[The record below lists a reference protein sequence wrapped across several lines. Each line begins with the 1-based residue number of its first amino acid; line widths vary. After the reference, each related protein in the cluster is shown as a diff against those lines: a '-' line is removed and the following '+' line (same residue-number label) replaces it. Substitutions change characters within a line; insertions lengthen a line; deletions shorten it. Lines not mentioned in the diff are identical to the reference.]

1 MVSQKQ
7 FSVPLQ
13 LRVLYVLTDPA
24 LQLASVVKLL
34 VFATFTT
41 PFISIH
47 VHPTNSHSF
56 HSFFSWR
63 RSPFQTMLSA
73 IGTSIPH
80 IRISPASPVKAY
92 PKPCAPFLST
102 GNPDNDVCGYRPQSL
117 TPQYLFPAI
126 FPRHSS
132 PLRPADCPPPR
143 ELHRDQFDLL
153 LEVSRGKRAALG
165 SRKVPDLRKELAIK
179 NQRNKQL
186 KCRAFFLSRIQEPTL
201 STTGS
206 KTPVEF
212 PGVNHRTLPSL
223 SVGSP
228 LSYPSTEE
236 HDDWI
241 GKDLPGH
248 RTWFEQADC
257 RLPISKPKAD
267 VKLGKRKL
275 PSLEEIIA
283 RVGPLHPPPSPSMA
297 NEPIF
302 ASPRLPVFL
311 RSDKNSSTPRT
322 VSDTKPSINIGRLHM
337 PVRRRQSS
345 DSLSDMRLNTMPRS
359 PCYPNVKIASPR
371 ARGGTMCAFTESNM
385 HALGR
390 ANTAR
395 EMITT
400 IRRRTSPPPC
410 LANHQPR
417 SKRHSAPAEMQLRQ
431 RSGFEHPNLL
441 LPGAF

>member
-1 MVSQKQ
+1 M
-7 FSVPLQ
+7 PLQ

-56 HSFFSWR
+56 HSFYSWR

-80 IRISPASPVKAY
+80 MRILPASPVKAY
-92 PKPCAPFLST
+92 PKPYSPFLSA
-102 GNPDNDVCGYRPQSL
+102 GNPDKDVCGYRPQSL
-117 TPQYLFPAI
+117 SPQYHFPAI

-132 PLRPADCPPPR
+132 PLRPADCPPR

-153 LEVSRGKRAALG
+153 LEVSRDKRAALG

-206 KTPVEF
+206 KTPVEV
-212 PGVNHRTLPSL
+212 PGVNHCKLPSL
-223 SVGSP
+223 GLGSP
-228 LSYPSTEE
+228 LFYPSAEE

-241 GKDLPGH
+241 GKDLPGR
-248 RTWFEQADC
+248 RTWIEQADC

-267 VKLGKRKL
+267 LKSGKRKF

-283 RVGPLHPPPSPSMA
+283 HVGPLHPPPMA
-297 NEPIF
+297 NEPIL
-302 ASPRLPVFL
+302 AKPRLPMFL
-311 RSDKNSSTPRT
+311 RSDKNSSTLRT

-337 PVRRRQSS
+337 PLRRRQSS
-345 DSLSDMRLNTMPRS
+345 DSLSDMRRSTMPS
-359 PCYPNVKIASPR
+359 SHYYPNVEIAGPR

-395 EMITT
+395 EMMTT
-400 IRRRTSPPPC
+400 IKRRTSPPPPC
-410 LANHQPR
+410 LANHQTR
-417 SKRHSAPAEMQLRQ
+417 SKRHSAPAEMQLRE

>member
-1 MVSQKQ
+1 M
-7 FSVPLQ
+7 
-13 LRVLYVLTDPA
+13 
-24 LQLASVVKLL
+24 
-34 VFATFTT
+34 FATFTA
-41 PFISIH
+41 PFIRPPDKLPFFSF
-47 VHPTNSHSF
+47 F
-56 HSFFSWR
+56 HSFYSWR
-63 RSPFQTMLSA
+63 RSPSQAMLSA

-80 IRISPASPVKAY
+80 IRISPASPVKACPEPY
-92 PKPCAPFLST
+92 SPFLSARST
-102 GNPDNDVCGYRPQSL
+102 DKDDCEHRPRSPS
-117 TPQYLFPAI
+117 PQYHFPAI
-126 FPRHSS
+126 SPRHSS

-153 LEVSRGKRAALG
+153 LEVSRDKRAALG

-186 KCRAFFLSRIQEPTL
+186 ERRASFLSRIQEPTL

-206 KTPVEF
+206 KISVEF
-212 PGVNHRTLPSL
+212 PGVNYCTFPSL
-223 SVGSP
+223 GLGSP
-228 LSYPSTEE
+228 SSYSSAEE
-236 HDDWI
+236 HDGWI
-241 GKDLPGH
+241 GKGLH
-248 RTWFEQADC
+248 ERRTWHEQTDC
-257 RLPISKPKAD
+257 RSPISKPKAD
-267 VKLGKRKL
+267 LNLGRRKL

-283 RVGPLHPPPSPSMA
+283 RVGPPHPPPPMA

-302 ASPRLPVFL
+302 ATPRLPMFL
-311 RSDKNSSTPRT
+311 RSDKNSSSTRT

-345 DSLSDMRLNTMPRS
+345 DSISYMRTSTMPNS
-359 PCYPNVKIASPR
+359 PCYPNIEVASPR
-371 ARGGTMCAFTESNM
+371 ARGNAMCKFTESNM

-400 IRRRTSPPPC
+400 IKRRTSPPLVC

-417 SKRHSAPAEMQLRQ
+417 SKRHSAPAEMQPRG
-431 RSGFEHPNLL
+431 RSGFEHPIMS

>member
-1 MVSQKQ
+1 M
-7 FSVPLQ
+7 
-13 LRVLYVLTDPA
+13 
-24 LQLASVVKLL
+24 LA
-34 VFATFTT
+34 
-41 PFISIH
+41 
-47 VHPTNSHSF
+47 
-56 HSFFSWR
+56 
-63 RSPFQTMLSA
+63 A

-92 PKPCAPFLST
+92 PEPYSPFQVHSA
-102 GNPDNDVCGYRPQSL
+102 GNTDTDDCRRRPQPLS
-117 TPQYLFPAI
+117 PQYHFPAI
-126 FPRHSS
+126 SPRHSS

-153 LEVSRGKRAALG
+153 LEVSRDKRAALG

-186 KCRAFFLSRIQEPTL
+186 ERRAFFLSRIQEPTL

-212 PGVNHRTLPSL
+212 PGVNHCALSSL
-223 SVGSP
+223 GLGSP
-228 LSYPSTEE
+228 LSYSSAEG
-236 HDDWI
+236 HDGWI
-241 GKDLPGH
+241 EKDLLER
-248 RTWFEQADC
+248 RTWFEPTDC

-267 VKLGKRKL
+267 PKFGTRRKI

-283 RVGPLHPPPSPSMA
+283 RVGPSHPPSIA
-297 NEPIF
+297 NEPTF
-302 ASPRLPVFL
+302 VTPRLPTFL
-311 RSDKNSSTPRT
+311 RNDKISSPTR
-322 VSDTKPSINIGRLHM
+322 VISDTKPSINIGRLHM

-345 DSLSDMRLNTMPRS
+345 DSISYMRASIMPNS
-359 PCYPNVKIASPR
+359 PCYPNIEVASSR
-371 ARGGTMCAFTESNM
+371 ARGNAMCAFTESNM

-400 IRRRTSPPPC
+400 IKRRTSPPPC
-410 LANHQPR
+410 LAQPR
-417 SKRHSAPAEMQLRQ
+417 PKRHSAPAEMQLRG
-431 RSGFEHPNLL
+431 RSGFGHPIMS